1 MAVKT
6 IDIALS
12 EFEQGGF
19 YIDSGGNYSSSTE
32 VRTSSSSKIV
42 IPDMYSGGNIIN
54 LTIISEGNKWSFGG
68 YNSSN
73 SFVDMRPEA
82 SGYKESGTIINIS
95 SYTQTRTLRIELH
108 NDNGISPPQQ
118 AILRVVYEDGVTWEM
133 EGDYPVPTKS
143 FPLLDSSFTKPYP
156 ASLWRIDENNDG
168 LPYNELMP
176 DILYYEP
183 AQTLGAFED
192 AASLASVH
200 IPITVKTIGATA
212 FKGTALQRVKIAA
225 DCTYYETSFPE
236 GCVIT
241 RYTDD
246 RYEQLRDGQ
255 GRAILDCDARRIF
268 VRKAENT
275 NG

>member
-1 MAVKT
+1 MAIKT

-19 YIDSGGNYSSSTE
+19 YVNNGENYSSNTE
-32 VRTSSSSKIV
+32 VRTQPIL
-42 IPDMYSGGNIIN
+42 ISGVFDTGNIISITV
-54 LTIISEGNKWSFGG
+54 LSAGNDWSFVGLTSANG
-68 YNSSN
+68 
-73 SFVDMRPEA
+73 FVFMSEA
-82 SGYKESGTIINIS
+82 YGYKTSGTVIDIS
-95 SYTQTRTLRIELH
+95 SYNTVRKIRIELH
-108 NDNGISPPQQ
+108 RDNGISPPQE
-118 AILRVVYEDGVTWEM
+118 AILRVVYEDGLFWEM
-133 EGDYPVPTKS
+133 ESDYPVPIES
-143 FPLLDSSFTKPYP
+143 LPIPDSSFTKPYP
-156 ASLWRIDENNDG
+156 ASLWRIDESNDG

-225 DCTYYETSFPE
+225 DCIYSEASFPE

>member
-1 MAVKT
+1 MAIYTIDLLASGIEQGSIGSSGDVSDSNKVRSTGYLPFLGTEDGKVQMSATATTGKT
-6 IDIALS
+6 IQVDLL
-12 EFEQGGF
+12 G
-19 YIDSGGNYSSSTE
+19 Y
-32 VRTSSSSKIV
+32 TSNTTTY
-42 IPDMYSGGNIIN
+42 P
-54 LTIISEGNKWSFGG
+54 SFDLYW
-68 YNSSN
+68 YNS
-73 SFVDMRPEA
+73 P
-82 SGYKESGTIINIS
+82 KEFDIS
-95 SYTQTRTLRIELH
+95 SYS
-108 NDNGISPPQQ
+108 DVKY
-118 AILRVVYEDGVTWEM
+118 LRVVLKYADGSALIPSEVASCIITYEYVYPWEM

-143 FPLLDSSFTKPYP
+143 LPVPDSSFTKPYP
-156 ASLWRIDENNDG
+156 ASLWRIDEANDG
-168 LPYNELMP
+168 VPYTALMP

-192 AASLASVH
+192 AVSLASVH

-225 DCTYYETSFPE
+225 DCIYSEASFPE

-255 GRAILDCDARRIF
+255 GRAILDCDARRIYI
-268 VRKAENT
+268 RKAENT